1 MNALVVGRFRKRET
15 EVEKIS
21 QAREKKSKRAKECLT
36 WIASAQQ
43 SGTILRQCR
52 PAYSTGV
59 AELRLFPFLQLEKTN
74 EARLVLARAIEGECP
89 CKKQNEKGKKK
100 LAKKVRVLRSMRSQS
115 HSHLFPSYLRMR
127 IRGCQTRC

>member
-36 WIASAQQ
+36 WIPSAQQ

-59 AELRLFPFLQLEKTN
+59 AELRLFPILQLEKAN

-89 CKKQNEKGKKK
+89 CRKQNEKGKK
-100 LAKKVRVLRSMRSQS
+100 S
-115 HSHLFPSYLRMR
+115 
-127 IRGCQTRC
+127 